1 MKCIRCGADSKYKE
15 RANRTCP
22 GCHKLFAFEP
32 QLGDKLTDSAF
43 QKSIDAVSAKGQVRW
58 GVEHLYYEV
67 ARKFS
72 RSAGV
77 LLMILKT
84 ATIGLCVFAAA
95 TILIG
100 KTFKFAAFL
109 LPLAALCGFLA
120 WKLKKAGT
128 VRLALADFNRMWST
142 WRTVHGEPNGLI
154 VRASA
159 RGTPTPRRSF
169 DSDIADYSFDRAV
182 ICDRARTADLLI
194 ANNFHFENNCAVL
207 SMDGYPE
214 PLFDTVRSMLKRNP
228 KLRVFA
234 LHDSST
240 PGCRIAYRLTH
251 EKEWFAGQGE
261 VTDVG
266 LRPSQADVFRGLFLA
281 AGVAV
286 VGGGGIS
293 GLEARWLSQYT
304 LELAVLRPEQV
315 LKRLYAAMNRKEHED
330 FDDDSFRYEASDAE
344 DAGDGFG

>member
-1 MKCIRCGADSKYKE
+1 MKCIRCGVDSKYKE

-32 QLGDKLTDSAF
+32 QLGDKLTDVAF
-43 QKSIDAVSAKGQVRW
+43 QKAIDAVSAKGQVRW

-67 ARKFS
+67 ARRFPRRIWLAVLPAVVPGVFGLVLLLGKS
-72 RSAGV
+72 YKMAAVALVISAILGV
-77 LLMILKT
+77 LAWQRKT
-84 ATIGLCVFAAA
+84 ARNVSV
-95 TILIG
+95 
-100 KTFKFAAFL
+100 
-109 LPLAALCGFLA
+109 P
-120 WKLKKAGT
+120 
-128 VRLALADFNRMWST
+128 LADFNRMWST

-154 VRASA
+154 VRASE

-234 LHDSST
+234 LHDSSAR
-240 PGCRIAYRLTH
+240 GCRLAHRLTH

-281 AGVAV
+281 AGPAV

-293 GLEARWLSQYT
+293 ALEARWLSQNT
-304 LELAVLRPEQV
+304 LELAVLRPEQI

-330 FDDDSFRYEASDAE
+330 FDDDSFRYEASDAD

>member
-1 MKCIRCGADSKYKE
+1 MKCIRCGVDSKYKE
-15 RANRTCP
+15 RTNRTCP

-32 QLGDKLTDSAF
+32 QLGDKLTDTAF
-43 QKSIDAVSAKGQVRW
+43 QKAIDAVSAKGQVRW

-67 ARKFS
+67 ARRFRRKIWLAVLLAVVPGVIGLIS
-72 RSAGV
+72 ILSKSYKIAAVALLISAFFGV
-77 LLMILKT
+77 LAWQRKT
-84 ATIGLCVFAAA
+84 ASTVS
-95 TILIG
+95 
-100 KTFKFAAFL
+100 
-109 LPLAALCGFLA
+109 LPLD
-120 WKLKKAGT
+120 
-128 VRLALADFNRMWST
+128 DFNRMWST

-154 VRASA
+154 LRASA

-234 LHDSST
+234 LHDSSAR
-240 PGCRIAYRLTH
+240 GCRIAHRLTH

-266 LRPSQADVFRGLFLA
+266 LRPSQADVFRGLFVA
-281 AGVAV
+281 AGPVVVA
-286 VGGGGIS
+286 GGGIS
-293 GLEARWLSQYT
+293 APEARWLSQNT
-304 LELAVLRPEQV
+304 LELAVLRPEQI

>member
-22 GCHKLFAFEP
+22 GCNKPFAFEP
-32 QLGDKLTDSAF
+32 RAGDPLTDAAF
-43 QKSIDAVSAKGQVRW
+43 QNAIDAVSAKGQVRW
-58 GVEHLYYEV
+58 GVEHLYYEIARRARGTIVPFLV
-67 ARKFS
+67 AGAIFGIVGLFFLAVRHP
-72 RSAGV
+72 
-77 LLMILKT
+77 
-84 ATIGLCVFAAA
+84 IGL
-95 TILIG
+95 IPIG
-100 KTFKFAAFL
+100 IAAFL
-109 LPLAALCGFLA
+109 AYIA
-120 WKLKKAGT
+120 WRRKGKT
-128 VRLALADFNRMWST
+128 VHLALADFNRMWSA
-142 WRTVHGEPNGLI
+142 WRIAHGDPQGLI
-154 VRASA
+154 VRASP

-234 LHDSST
+234 LHDASPS
-240 PGCRIAYRLTH
+240 GCRMAHKLTNDPD
-251 EKEWFAGQGE
+251 WFAGQGK

-266 LRPSQADVFRGLFLA
+266 LRPSQANVFRGLFLA
-281 AGVAV
+281 AGPHVVA
-286 VGGGGIS
+286 GAGIS
-293 GLEARWLSQYT
+293 ALEARWLSQNT
-304 LELAVLRPEQV
+304 LELAALRPEQI

-330 FDDDSFRYEASDAE
+330 FDGDSFRYEASDAE
-344 DAGDGFG
+344 DGGDGFG

>member
-1 MKCIRCGADSKYKE
+1 MKCIRCGVDSKYKE
-15 RANRTCP
+15 RVNRTCP

-32 QLGDKLTDSAF
+32 QLGDKLTDTAF
-43 QKSIDAVSAKGQVRW
+43 QKAIDAVSAKGQVRW
-58 GVEHLYYEV
+58 GVEHLYYEIARRARGTIVPFLV
-67 ARKFS
+67 AGAIFGIV
-72 RSAGV
+72 GV
-77 LLMILKT
+77 FFL
-84 ATIGLCVFAAA
+84 AVRHPIGL
-95 TILIG
+95 IPIG
-100 KTFKFAAFL
+100 IAAFL
-109 LPLAALCGFLA
+109 AFIA
-120 WKLKKAGT
+120 WRRKGKT
-128 VRLALADFNRMWST
+128 VHLALADFNRMWST

-234 LHDSST
+234 LHDSSAR
-240 PGCRIAYRLTH
+240 GCRMAHRLTH

-266 LRPSQADVFRGLFLA
+266 LRPSQADAFRGLFLA
-281 AGVAV
+281 AGPAV

-293 GLEARWLSQYT
+293 ALEARWLSQNA
-304 LELAVLRPEQV
+304 LELAVLRPEQI

-330 FDDDSFRYEASDAE
+330 FDDDSFRYEASDTE